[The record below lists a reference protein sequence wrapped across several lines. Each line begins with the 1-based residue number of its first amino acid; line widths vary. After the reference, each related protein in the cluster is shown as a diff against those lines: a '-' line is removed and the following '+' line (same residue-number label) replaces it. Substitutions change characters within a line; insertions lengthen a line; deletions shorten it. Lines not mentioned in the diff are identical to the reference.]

1 MALETLV
8 HFRNTDSTEN
18 INARLAG
25 LIPKGIVKGGLVV
38 PEPASL
44 QVRIKGDG
52 LSPYILL
59 AFASDGM
66 VIRERSEEHVLEV
79 SAGITSVIALRAK
92 YVESLGGTISRFE
105 VISLGL
111 YQSDPDPASLIRLC
125 SVTPPAGATAVLT
138 EHINMGDRDSI
149 EGFTRRIVRD
159 VVGTKED
166 LPAVSGFPAMA
177 EVNFLGNEFAL
188 GTQIVIGASG
198 NLVSFPIVSPIN
210 FKVAT
215 PSVPGLSRVNPSQK
229 SILAV
234 TQSLTGLV
242 TVVTSTAHGFI
253 PTQQVRISGCSAPQ
267 ANQLWTLIAPPTTLT
282 FTADPGTEV
291 CTSNAHGYATGLKV
305 RVASNTALPGGL
317 SASTDYYLIV
327 VNSNTFQFS
336 DTLAHAQA
344 GTDPIDITSVGV
356 GLHSIIPQADTTFF
370 FMASLTVPWSGSGGV
385 VVDTTTDATVVA
397 RTATGVTHSF
407 SSGDQFTLTG
417 TTDMT
422 FEGLFFVDTVI
433 DAQTIVYNQ
442 SGYPTTDSGNGI
454 MSKQGVILPAN
465 AIEIGESATG
475 TSLNFETVFN
485 ASLLASDI
493 KATSIGSSNQF
504 MASVSGVVGNSYTIS
519 KTEPGVLPENMMIV
533 LSGSTFA
540 GGVDPNP
547 TTANVDLKAG
557 DLYVV
562 LYGESGTLEIWGYD
576 GIIFRNLTSATTA
589 TMLDFHRRN
598 QFLNE
603 KHVTENEKAA
613 LLGSVGV
620 PSGTNRYLT
629 QADTSTITLDI
640 ANALTGADNTAPT
653 ADNRYL
659 TEARK
664 RGERGEV
671 IIPSGQDWV
680 EVPLGEGIYPF
691 SSSNVNTVLNKITLG
706 SHSLV
711 DGDSG
716 VFITT
721 GTLPAGLLPGTL
733 YYVVNA
739 SPTTIQVSL
748 TSGGAALPLGDGGSG
763 SHSFGSGE
771 SWQLVVGADNLATD
785 SSYSIPYFNIV
796 FSKSLYDPTDK
807 TDRGGPTEYSQT
819 DFTPVVVDKV
829 YVAKISD
836 DIPPFPPSPIGAF
849 AELNPSLVV
858 DSSGIF
864 PRSDALSLSK
874 PTRLFVKF
882 NLMPNNGDAS
892 LLYSKVV
899 TERHRHP
906 AADMHVMPQRILP
919 AQVQDLINRTKELR
933 FNAGIGVSGTT
944 LTFPASLF
952 MASNVQEFV
961 LKRVVGSKP
970 TIFDAGFSV
979 NLETGTVTGDVDTFT
994 PVSFSGGT
1002 LGLWTRYILR
1012 LTPQGRIKLQ
1022 HISLLMEKSTDLAYA
1037 PSLGSVSTPSMP
1049 FADGS
1054 YVFAS
1059 IGVKSDGVAGT
1070 TILDLA
1076 ADSLELYPYQGSNE
1090 KEYAA
1095 PIICGDGVSS
1105 FGHFSGSDAH
1115 IRALAWAEDSSKI
1128 MLGAG
1133 TYAGSLIVTKD
1144 DITLDGC
1151 SGAII
1156 TAVSSSAL
1164 VVTGKRFIAKNIAF
1178 DNCDVAIDLQGGAD
1192 HAYLIGMIYESGVGV
1207 KIKAPSIYDFGP
1219 SDVAVNPINTITL
1232 GAHSL
1237 IDGAAGEFTG
1247 GVLPSG
1253 LTLGITYY
1261 VVNATATTIQIAT
1274 VPDGSPLLLGD
1285 GGTGTHYF
1293 GNGKIL
1299 QLEAKNKFNE
1309 WYVSDGSNTRGV
1321 GDFNNVLGIQQAHDV
1336 AASGDIIYILPG
1348 SYSPVAVT
1356 KDRLQFMGIGGGAVR
1371 IDGNSSICITVA
1383 GNYNQF
1389 DNFTLEN
1396 AATGIQCLLDSTFNV
1411 FSPTVVFS
1419 SSVKTAIRM
1428 PQTDTIKHYNYHPLV
1443 SKSAVNNLYHNS
1455 STFYQQNAEV
1465 SVGDGST
1472 SWGDYVGKDA
1482 IQVAINNESE
1492 GTRIVV
1498 RPGTYNAFTLNRN
1511 NFVITGAG
1519 AASIIEAVAAPTPT
1533 ACITIVN
1540 APPSSGSGGGNKISG
1555 FYLRALGNERLSP
1568 NPDSN
1573 NSLNS
1578 IGVSITGDD
1587 NYLEDIKCEK
1597 DGTDRIEPHKKYLVT
1612 SGYRNRF
1619 VPHTGAPTGYFSW
1632 VVGDGV
1638 HSFGDFNG
1646 ASGITQAIGALPT
1659 EPSGTT
1665 GSISDSTPTPEGG
1678 TAIFAD
1684 SSLRFAL
1691 SDIHRYLCVQGG
1703 INAGSFRIISV
1714 DTIAG
1719 AYCEIER
1726 VDGGV
1731 FTNEAGTVFWRFF
1744 AGSKIWVLPGQYDVF
1759 NIPNFSN
1766 DIDIE
1771 AWGAG
1776 HDTLIVGSNTESPLV
1791 LLDGNRC
1798 RIKGFRFAGGVPT
1811 TGVAVQVNGTNNVFE
1826 SNRYETGVRFAFGP
1840 DAFGNQI
1847 YDAPEAVD
1855 RTYYTVST
1863 IPSRGDFVGSSEEV
1877 IQAALDAAMFDGH
1890 INKVILGNGTWTL
1903 TSTIYVPEGITL
1915 EGSGYLT
1922 ELLGDGL
1929 FPALTLDASPPTGG
1943 HQTITGIRFNTFSNS
1958 LIGSPSAG
1966 VFAYGNWLEAAPID
1980 VVSVTGSITLNI

>member
-52 LSPYILL
+52 LSPFIIL

-92 YVESLGGTISRFE
+92 YVESLGGTIARFE

-111 YQSDPDPASLIRLC
+111 YQSDPDPTSLIRLC

-198 NLVSFPIVSPIN
+198 NLVSFPIVPPIN

-267 ANQLWTLIAPPTTLT
+267 ANQLWTLIAPPTALT

-305 RVASNTALPGGL
+305 RVASTVSLPGGL
-317 SASTDYYLIV
+317 FASTDYYLIV
-327 VNSNTFQFS
+327 VNSNTFYFS

-344 GTDPIDITSVGV
+344 GTDIVDITSVGV

-370 FMASLTVPWSGSGGV
+370 FMATLTVPWGGSGGV
-385 VVDTTTDATVVA
+385 VVDTTTNATVVA

-493 KATSIGSSNQF
+493 TATSIGSSNQF
-504 MASVSGVVGNSYTIS
+504 MASVSGVVGNSYTLS

-533 LSGSTFA
+533 LSGATFA

-640 ANALTGADNTAPT
+640 ANALIGADNTAPS
-653 ADNRYL
+653 ANNRYL

-671 IIPSGQDWV
+671 VIPLGQDWV

-691 SSSNVNTVLNKITLG
+691 SSSNVDTILNTITLG

-748 TSGGAALPLGDGGSG
+748 TSGGAELPLSDGGSG
-763 SHSFGSGE
+763 AHSFGSGE

-807 TDRGGPTEYSQT
+807 TDRGGPTEYSQI

-829 YVAKISD
+829 YVSKISD
-836 DIPPFPPSPIGAF
+836 AIPPFPPLPLGDF

-858 DSSGIF
+858 DSSGVF
-864 PRSDALSLSK
+864 PRSDALTLGL

-882 NLMPNNGDAS
+882 NQIPNNGDAS

-899 TERHRHP
+899 TERYRHP

-970 TIFDAGFSV
+970 TIFDVGFSV
-979 NLETGTVTGDVDTFT
+979 NLETGAVTGDVDTFT

-1002 LGLWTRYILR
+1002 LGLWTRYLLR
-1012 LTPQGRIKLQ
+1012 ITPQGRIKLQ

-1037 PSLGSVSTPSMP
+1037 PSLGSVSAPSMP

-1059 IGVKSDGVAGT
+1059 IGVKSDTVAGT
-1070 TILDLA
+1070 TILDLEV
-1076 ADSLELYPYQGSNE
+1076 DSLELYPYQGSNE

-1115 IRALAWAEDSSKI
+1115 IRALAWAEDSGKI

-1133 TYAGSLIVTKD
+1133 TYVGSLIVTKD

-1192 HAYLIGMIYESGVGV
+1192 NAYLIGMIYESGVGI

-1219 SDVAVNPINTITL
+1219 SDVNVNPINTITL

-1247 GVLPSG
+1247 GVLPTG
-1253 LTLGITYY
+1253 LLISTTYY

-1274 VPDGSPLLLGD
+1274 APGGSPLLLGD

-1293 GNGKIL
+1293 GNGNLL

-1321 GDFNNVLGIQQAHDV
+1321 GDFNNVLGIQQAHDIAV
-1336 AASGDIIYILPG
+1336 SGDIIYILPG

-1356 KDRLQFMGIGGGAVR
+1356 KDRLQFIGIGGGAVR
-1371 IDGNSSICITVA
+1371 IDGGSSTICITVA

-1389 DNFTLEN
+1389 DNLTLEN
-1396 AATGIQCLLDSTFNV
+1396 APTGIECLLDSTFNV

-1428 PQTDTIKHYNYHPLV
+1428 PQTDSIKHYNYHPLI
-1443 SKSAVNNLYHNS
+1443 SKSVVNNLFHNS

-1472 SWGDYVGKDA
+1472 SWGDYVGRDA

-1498 RPGTYNAFTLNRN
+1498 RPGSYNAFTLNRN
-1511 NFVITGAG
+1511 NFIIEGAG
-1519 AASIIEAVAAPTPT
+1519 TATIIETDTSDLATKPVIKINGDGNTISSLYLIATDNESKNLDTVGIHAVGYDNF
-1533 ACITIVN
+1533 IE
-1540 APPSSGSGGGNKISG
+1540 KIKYEST
-1555 FYLRALGNERLSP
+1555 
-1568 NPDSN
+1568 
-1573 NSLNS
+1573 
-1578 IGVSITGDD
+1578 GV
-1587 NYLEDIKCEK
+1587 
-1597 DGTDRIEPHKKYLVT
+1597 DRIEPNKIYYVE
-1612 SGYRNRF
+1612 SGFRNRYI
-1619 VPHTGAPTGYFSW
+1619 PHTGAPTGYFSW
-1632 VVGDGV
+1632 VVGDGI

-1646 ASGITQAIGALPT
+1646 AGGITQAIGALPT
-1659 EPSGTT
+1659 KPSGTT
-1665 GSISDSTPTPEGG
+1665 GSISSSTPTPEGG
-1678 TAIFAD
+1678 TATFAD
-1684 SSLRFAL
+1684 SSIKFAL
-1691 SDIHRYLCVQGG
+1691 SDIHRYLCIQAGA
-1703 INAGSFRIISV
+1703 NAGSFRIISV
-1714 DTIAG
+1714 DTVLG
-1719 AYCEIER
+1719 AYCGIER
-1726 VDGGV
+1726 TDGGV
-1731 FTNEAGTVFWRFF
+1731 FTNEAGTVYWRFF

-1759 NIPNFSN
+1759 NIPNFNN

-1776 HDTLIVGSNTESPLV
+1776 HDTLIVGSDTDSPLV

-1826 SNRYETGVRFAFGP
+1826 SNRYETGVRFAFGA

-1863 IPSRGDFVGSSEEV
+1863 TPSRGDFVGSNGEI
-1877 IQAALDAAMFDGH
+1877 IQAALDAAMLDDH

-1903 TSTIYVPEGITL
+1903 TTTITVPEGITL

-1929 FPALTLDASPPTGG
+1929 FPALTLSGG
-1943 HQTITGIRFNTFSNS
+1943 HQTITGIRFNTFSKS
-1958 LIGSPSAG
+1958 LIGSPTAAG
-1966 VFAYGNWLEAAPID
+1966 VFAYGNWLDAALID
-1980 VVSVTGSITLNI
+1980 VGVTGSITLNI